1 MIITLLSILL
11 FILGALGMVL
21 NSYFESDYLAITSII
36 TLVSGLLFSLFC
48 LITILTVNIGREND
62 YNKMELRREV
72 IIYRLEKDENNY
84 ILLSNEINEFNDIIL
99 TTKYYKDNLWVNWF
113 FNPLLAE
120 LDIITVEDY

>member
-21 NSYFESDYLAITSII
+21 NSYFESDYLAITSMI